1 MSVTLD
7 VVLFNYLD
15 RPIFDVYIDGKVGD
29 SSDPYPA
36 TGGGTITGVTLT
48 LGPKKISWRLD
59 GPHGTPRN
67 GETVH
72 AKNTPRLDDV
82 PRDTHYLAMHVYPDE
97 TVELVISSHYPR
109 ATDKGRASA
118 SRRERRAN

>member
-1 MSVTLD
+1 MGVTLD

-15 RPIFDVYIDGKVGD
+15 RPIFDVYIDGKAGD

-36 TGGGTITGVTLT
+36 TGGGTIAGVGLT
-48 LGPKKISWRLD
+48 SGPKKISWRLD
-59 GPHGTPRN
+59 GPPGTPRN

-72 AKNTPRLDDV
+72 ARNSPRLDNV
-82 PRDTHYLAMHVYPDE
+82 PREARYLSTHIYPDE
-97 TVELVISSHYPR
+97 TVELVVSTHYPR

-118 SRRERRAN
+118 SHRPQDP